1 MHTTTIDRRHVYA
14 RREPTQRTADY
25 YGRVT
30 RGIRLLNALNLRF
43 RRQGVCK

>member
-1 MHTTTIDRRHVYA
+1 MHTTTIDRRQQYA
-14 RREPTQRTADY
+14 RREAANRTSDY

-30 RGIRLLNALNLRF
+30 RGIRLLNALNLGF

>member
-1 MHTTTIDRRHVYA
+1 MTTTTIDRRHVYA
-14 RREPTQRTADY
+14 RREPAQLTPDF

-43 RRQGVCK
+43 RRQGNCK